1 MANSN
6 NLNRTLNNPINKIK
20 KNSRSPQGK
29 SSKNG
34 KACIIKFNNN
44 NKISNLTEHICKF
57 IDPKNITIEINDIVC
72 LKLIYNEVNFK
83 YKFN

>member
-1 MANSN
+1 M
-6 NLNRTLNNPINKIK
+6 IK
-20 KNSRSPQGK
+20 ENDDLYFFDSHSRSPQGK

-44 NKISNLTEHICKF
+44 NKIANLTEHICKF